1 MKKLNVAIY
10 ARVSSKDKGQDYEN
24 QLIDLRSFVE
34 RKADEGWTLGEI
46 YTDKV
51 SAKLGSTRP
60 AFNRMMVDASEK
72 RFDLILFWSLDRFSR
87 EGVYET
93 FEHLRKLSNY
103 GVDWFSLKEEYLRS
117 VGVFKEAVL
126 AIISAIAKQERVRIS
141 ERTLAGLARARRAG
155 RVGGRPRA
163 KLTDDG
169 KPVGLARVLE
179 LRQQPSAKL
188 PDRPKGLR
196 EIADNLGVSV
206 MTVSRMLKV

>member
-1 MKKLNVAIY
+1 MNA
-10 ARVSSKDKGQDYEN
+10 
-24 QLIDLRSFVE
+24 
-34 RKADEGWTLGEI
+34 KADEGWRLGEI

-60 AFNRMMVDASEK
+60 AFNRMMADASEK

-141 ERTLAGLARARRAG
+141 ERTLAGLAGRARRAG
-155 RVGGRPRA
+155 RIGGRPRA
-163 KLTDDG
+163 KLTDAG

-179 LRQQPSAKL
+179 LRKQPSAKF

-206 MTVSRMLKV
+206 MTVSRMLKA